1 MSMSLISRLANV
13 FRSDRL
19 DSELDEETRFHIE
32 ERIEHLVAGG
42 MDRREA
48 ERYARRQFG
57 NRLLLRE
64 TSHDVKAARW
74 LESILQDIRFGC
86 RVLWKDRTAMGAAML
101 SLALAL
107 GACAT
112 SFLLIDALI
121 LRPLPV
127 SHAERLFYLTWPDRE
142 MRTPP
147 GMPREH
153 DGFSY
158 PLFERLRSAAGSS
171 LDLFGSNRPGA
182 LNPVVFDSATGE
194 TELARIAALSGNAF
208 SLLGIKAAA
217 GRLFNEQDDVQSASS
232 VALLSH
238 AFWTRRFGADPSVV
252 GREII
257 VGNHVVQIVGIVERS
272 FTGLQPGYLND
283 VWIPLTALVDA
294 KTLSS
299 PDAGW
304 IGVWGRMKPDQRA
317 AQQTLQAAFT
327 NFRRDYAAQLL
338 PGASAG
344 QLAAFVNTP
353 LLLHSAPAG
362 ADSIFRLQF
371 ARPLMIFGIFSG
383 LLLLLAASNVAN
395 LFIARAIARQRE
407 MALRIAIGA
416 GRSRLMRQLL
426 IESALLA
433 ALACAGAIA
442 LGAAAAPFL
451 AKRLSATSFPAYL
464 DIHPDWRLLTFM
476 CGAGLLTTLFFGA
489 IPALRASAVRPNEA
503 LKSSAKLSGGTGAL
517 RPLMVIQVAFSF
529 MVLFL
534 SGLLLISFNKL
545 IHVDLGFAKDHV
557 ILFTLNSTKALSPE
571 QQPRTA
577 LQLLDRMRQ
586 IDGVR
591 GSSLSQQG
599 PMGGAVFSFVMTPFV
614 RFPGRAPE
622 TLRPVTVPVSP
633 GFFETMRIPL
643 LKGREFETRDLEA
656 KPASAAIVNEAFSR
670 RFFPG
675 QDPVGQRFELI
686 GDDKPAAQEV
696 VGVVANSLVHDLRE
710 PVGPTVYLPVKSL
723 SGATLEVRTAG
734 NPVALAG
741 TLRRAIE
748 DTSPALR
755 VRSSILQSTRIDDT
769 LVSERLLAWLGG
781 FFAIS
786 AIVLVAVG
794 LHGVI
799 SYFVVRRTKE
809 IGIRMALGA
818 ERPAVVRF
826 VVGDVAILICVGI
839 VLGAASGIALA
850 RYVASLLFEV
860 KTTEFWSLAAPLG
873 CLLAACVVAALRP
886 AMHAARVDP
895 VIALRYE

>member
-1 MSMSLISRLANV
+1 MM
-13 FRSDRL
+13 
-19 DSELDEETRFHIE
+19 
-32 ERIEHLVAGG
+32 
-42 MDRREA
+42 
-48 ERYARRQFG
+48 
-57 NRLLLRE
+57 RE
-64 TSHDVKAARW
+64 TSHDLKPARW
-74 LESILQDIRFGC
+74 LHSIPQDIRFGC
-86 RVLWKDRTAMGAAML
+86 RLLWKDRAAMGAAAL

-127 SHAERLFYLTWPDRE
+127 SHPERLFYLAWPDRE

-147 GMPREH
+147 GVPREH

-158 PLFERLRSAAGSS
+158 PLYQRMRSAVAPS
-171 LDLFGSNRPGA
+171 LNLFGANWPVP
-182 LNPVVFDSATGE
+182 LNPVVFDPATGE
-194 TELARIAALSGNAF
+194 RELVRIAALSGNGF
-208 SLLGIKAAA
+208 SVLGIKAAA
-217 GRLFNEQDDVQSASS
+217 GRLFNEEDDAHSAASP

-238 AFWTRRFGADPSVV
+238 AFWTRRFGADPSVI
-252 GREII
+252 GRDII
-257 VGNHVVQIVGIVERS
+257 IGDRPFQIVGIVERS

-283 VWIPLTALVDA
+283 VWIPLTAMFDS

-299 PDAGW
+299 PMNGW
-304 IGVWGRMKPDQRA
+304 IGVWGQIKPDQRA

-327 NFRRDYAAQLL
+327 NFRSDYAAQLL
-338 PGASAG
+338 PAGASAA
-344 QLAAFVNTP
+344 QLAEFVNTP
-353 LLLHSAPAG
+353 LLFHSAPAG
-362 ADSIFRLQF
+362 ADSVFRMQYT
-371 ARPLMIFGIFSG
+371 RPLLIFGIFSG
-383 LLLLLAASNVAN
+383 LLLLIAASNVAN
-395 LFIARAIARQRE
+395 LFIARAIARERE

-416 GRSRLMRQLL
+416 GRSRLVRQLL

-433 ALACAGAIA
+433 GLACAGAIA
-442 LGAAAAPFL
+442 IGAAAAPFL
-451 AKRLSATSFPAYL
+451 AKQLGATSLPSYL

-476 CGAGLLTTLFFGA
+476 SVAGLVTTLFFGA
-489 IPALRASAVRPNEA
+489 LPALRASAVHPNEA
-503 LKSSAKLSGGTGAL
+503 LKFSAKQSSGTGVL
-517 RPLMVIQVAFSF
+517 RPLLVIQVAFSF

-557 ILFTLNSTKALSPE
+557 ILFTINTKGLSSE
-571 QQPRTA
+571 QQRRTA
-577 LQLLDRMRQ
+577 LQLLDRTRQ
-586 IDGVR
+586 ITGVR
-591 GSSLSQQG
+591 GASLSQQG
-599 PMGGAVFSFVMTPFV
+599 PMGGAVLAFVMTPFV

-622 TLRPVTVPVSP
+622 TYRPANVPVSP
-633 GFFETMRIPL
+633 GFFGTMQIPL
-643 LKGREFETRDLEA
+643 LKGREFEARDLDA
-656 KPASAAIVNEAFSR
+656 KTASAAIVNEAFSR

-686 GDDKPAAQEV
+686 GDDKPVAQEV
-696 VGVVANSLVHDLRE
+696 VGVVANSLFHDLRE
-710 PVGPTVYLPVKSL
+710 PVVPTVYSPVRNL
-723 SGATLEVRTAG
+723 NGATLEVRTAG
-734 NPVALAG
+734 NPVALVG

-748 DTSPALR
+748 DASPALR

-781 FFAIS
+781 FFAIA

-818 ERPAVVRF
+818 EQPAVVRF
-826 VVGDVAILICVGI
+826 VVGDVAVLICVGI

-850 RYVASLLFEV
+850 QYVASLLFEV
-860 KTTEFWSLAAPLG
+860 RATEFWTLAAPLG